1 MSVKNQAKYIYSLSV
16 VLMIFIVSILT
27 TAFGSE
33 ITGRTYELYD
43 IQFKTDRLG
52 LYQVTIESHERPSHE
67 TLSFISS
74 SYFPYSTLSDQTEV
88 DNTAPEARYHAQGI
102 TKVDVVFATGELSQ
116 SSQMQDYMDTF
127 ESNLQSASNFID
139 AYVEKVETSTI
150 SSNDAGAAEIFNN
163 WTNYPDNTGQWT
175 FNASDN
181 SMGSTRNVS
190 WTGFWNDKDQ
200 QATDLVIEYKSKE
213 VIRQADIGSLDYPNA
228 NCHPDPMGWTFRM
241 TYENGKYSYYAF
253 CIYAYQ
259 GIAILARI
267 NGTPNPN
274 QATNGVV
281 TGWTSTIPNTVGQT
295 NGYVT
300 QLAYTKIDYNPL
312 TEHSVKLEI
321 TGNNIK
327 VNYDGRQIFDYTDNS
342 SQALTHGGYGPFT
355 YSMPNANFYDIVITT
370 GANKTL
376 GEAISDVAWRD
387 GSLRFVI
394 HATDIIPLECETG
407 NDDEFAYTV
416 TKLLNSNCYLINLG
430 NNINIM
436 QLNRLV
442 EAIKESDGTSKGTFF
457 YNNRPNIITAMNQS
471 ADYIIDLAQNL
482 VKPVD
487 WVLVNTEIL
496 WNTTYNDQE
505 NDPPLNLGEHNGQYE
520 QPQDTSDITLA
531 QSYGLGDA
539 GRTRAYNG
547 SKLLAEKWRYRHY
560 NDFFDNSPVQVSWHE
575 VWIENPVSIFEY
587 PGKYR
592 INYKRRDNPLYPS
605 VNLNDAFDSY
615 RYWSTNY
622 DYLTSSE

>member
-67 TLSFISS
+67 TLPFISS

-150 SSNDAGAAEIFNN
+150 DISSMSAEEILNTWINFPGSQYGSNYQAG
-163 WTNYPDNTGQWT
+163 WR
-175 FNASDN
+175 ASN
-181 SMGSTRNVS
+181 GVLYTTENVNF
-190 WTGFWNDKDQ
+190 TGFYSDLYLST
-200 QATDLVIEYKSKE
+200 TDGIYEFSMLE
-213 VIRQADIGSLDYPNA
+213 VGTG
-228 NCHPDPMGWTFRM
+228 DPQGWTFRLSKTGE
-241 TYENGKYSYYAF
+241 TYKFYALEVNEMFDRVNLVRIDSWRPGSYATHGGP
-253 CIYAYQ
+253 IYH
-259 GIAILARI
+259 GMI
-267 NGTPNPN
+267 NGQDGTYHGGTG
-274 QATNGVV
+274 QATSNQGAVGEVLATRGVSSPL
-281 TGWTSTIPNTVGQT
+281 GR
-295 NGYVT
+295 Y
-300 QLAYTKIDYNPL
+300 KIEN
-312 TEHSVKLEI
+312 

-327 VNYDGRQIFDYTDNS
+327 VYKDNVLLIDYTDTS
-342 SQALTHGGYGPFT
+342 SRAIPNGAFGPYT
-355 YSMPNANFYDIVITT
+355 CSEPNARFGDIVVTL
-370 GANKTL
+370 GATKTL

-394 HATDIIPLECETG
+394 HATDVIPVECEYG

-430 NNINIM
+430 NNTNIT

-442 EAIKESDGTSKGTFF
+442 EAIRESDGTNKGTFF

-471 ADYIIDLAQNL
+471 ADYIIDLARNL

-487 WVLVNTEIL
+487 WILVNTEIL

-560 NDFFDNSPVQVSWHE
+560 NTFFDNSPVQVSWHE

-605 VNLNDAFDSY
+605 VDLNDAFDSY

-622 DYLTSSE
+622 DYLTSGE

>member
-33 ITGRTYELYD
+33 ITGRIYELYD

-67 TLSFISS
+67 TLPFISS

-150 SSNDAGAAEIFNN
+150 KVDESAADVIMRTWLANQTPPGSSNWSSDVASQSWRLSGDRLLSLHGPRDSSYYYSLIQ
-163 WTNYPDNTGQWT
+163 PDYGQISVPDFEMT
-175 FNASDN
+175 FTYGLNHNASDFGHGESGFFIAIDPSYSTGYGIMVDN
-181 SMGSTRNVS
+181 HSACGNLRYNGYAILFRYTNGQYTALEAIDVGMYRAGGQYRFTVSVKNNIATITYYSTVNGANGTYRTLDLSGIPNRTYGFYTYRQANAYFSDISVTSGST
-190 WTGFWNDKDQ
+190 
-200 QATDLVIEYKSKE
+200 
-213 VIRQADIGSLDYPNA
+213 
-228 NCHPDPMGWTFRM
+228 
-241 TYENGKYSYYAF
+241 
-253 CIYAYQ
+253 
-259 GIAILARI
+259 
-267 NGTPNPN
+267 
-274 QATNGVV
+274 
-281 TGWTSTIPNTVGQT
+281 
-295 NGYVT
+295 
-300 QLAYTKIDYNPL
+300 
-312 TEHSVKLEI
+312 
-321 TGNNIK
+321 
-327 VNYDGRQIFDYTDNS
+327 
-342 SQALTHGGYGPFT
+342 
-355 YSMPNANFYDIVITT
+355 
-370 GANKTL
+370 KTL

-394 HATDIIPLECETG
+394 HATDIIPIECETG

-430 NNINIM
+430 NNTNIT

-442 EAIKESDGTSKGTFF
+442 EAIRESDGTNKGTFF
-457 YNNRPNIITAMNQS
+457 YNNRPNVTTAMDQS
-471 ADYIIDLAQNL
+471 ADYIIDLARNL

-487 WVLVNTEIL
+487 WILVNTEIL

-539 GRTRAYNG
+539 GRTKAYTG
-547 SKLLAEKWRYRHY
+547 SKLLAERWRYRHY
-560 NDFFDNSPVQVSWHE
+560 NTFFDNSPVQVSWHE

-605 VNLNDAFDSY
+605 VDLNDAFDSY

-622 DYLTSSE
+622 DYLTSSK

>member
-67 TLSFISS
+67 TLPFISS

-150 SSNDAGAAEIFNN
+150 STSDQDSAEIFNAWWDGLSDSRPSPYWRLRGTRLTIQYSDMLWDRFSDISAEAYAMTDGEISFYTQAYQDVVHEHQYGVGFRLQDGDFKRGYSMSVGASSSRPGYGRVALWKFDGTETELPLYIEDYDRRKLAISGYIPISTLGSARYTITMEGAN
-163 WTNYPDNTGQWT
+163 LSISVNGQVV
-175 FNASDN
+175 A
-181 SMGSTRNVS
+181 
-190 WTGFWNDKDQ
+190 
-200 QATDLVIEYKSKE
+200 QATDSSYLN
-213 VIRQADIGSLDYPNA
+213 GSYGIWARHSD
-228 NCHPDPMGWTFRM
+228 
-241 TYENGKYSYYAF
+241 NG
-253 CIYAYQ
+253 I
-259 GIAILARI
+259 
-267 NGTPNPN
+267 
-274 QATNGVV
+274 
-281 TGWTSTIPNTVGQT
+281 W
-295 NGYVT
+295 
-300 QLAYTKIDYNPL
+300 
-312 TEHSVKLEI
+312 
-321 TGNNIK
+321 
-327 VNYDGRQIFDYTDNS
+327 FDDFS
-342 SQALTHGGYGPFT
+342 
-355 YSMPNANFYDIVITT
+355 ITT
-370 GANKTL
+370 GSAKTL

-394 HATDIIPLECETG
+394 FGTDTIPVECEYG

-416 TKLLNSNCYLINLG
+416 TKLLNANCYLINLG
-430 NNINIM
+430 NSTNIT
-436 QLNRLV
+436 QLNRLL
-442 EAIKESDGTSKGTFF
+442 EAIRQADGTSKGTFF

-560 NDFFDNSPVQVSWHE
+560 NTFFDNSPVQVSWHE

-605 VNLNDAFDSY
+605 VDLNDAFDSY

-622 DYLTSSE
+622 DYLTSGE